1 MCLLDCC
8 VSLLSW
14 YIVLLVRSSTMYT
27 HHVNIPGN
35 DKADGVSK
43 FALSLPITNMR
54 FPASDLAPCVSKW
67 KEWQDIWDACQG
79 NKLYAIYPNVGGYQ
93 YKSSLSRRNVKNL
106 LSLSLSLAVKKLLTH
121 TLNSPC
127 CLLYSTFLGKV
138 SIVSN
143 GTTRYFFRGYAESPR
158 MCYIC
163 KPSLSSLW
171 PISLRRKIHASCMLP
186 SQLTLISRKHMWLSQ
201 TAWMITDVNAFL
213 FVYESSSCRAELY
226 ALLLAIDVVR
236 RSKEKNF
243 VIFTDSMSS
252 LQSIYGFNLDIPMTL

>member
-1 MCLLDCC
+1 MQQNPHYLFL
-8 VSLLSW
+8 SLTWDFPPLIW
-14 YIVLLVRSSTMYT
+14 LLVFQSGKNGRTYGMPVKAINFTLFIQTLVATNIS
-27 HHVNIPGN
+27 HPCHVGM
-35 DKADGVSK
+35 
-43 FALSLPITNMR
+43 LRT
-54 FPASDLAPCVSKW
+54 
-67 KEWQDIWDACQG
+67 
-79 NKLYAIYPNVGGYQ
+79 YY
-93 YKSSLSRRNVKNL
+93 
-106 LSLSLSLAVKKLLTH
+106 LSLAVKKLLTH